1 MYILFLG
8 WGLQMKNFLFIFN
21 YNSPFDIFFFVH
33 MNYVSLFI
41 YTFIIIYGNVRTV
54 YIWYYNK
61 NMKKYFLL
69 ISSWK
74 YTHISCIHK
83 KVRKTLGEKHL
94 FSLRFY
100 FHFFIYK
107 IWYEKEVVGVYKNK
121 TKKKYKKIQQ
131 HIKLCCVMG
140 YKLKKRSFRLIFE
153 HAQQFY
159 HFSLADILYD
169 AGCTQ

>member
-1 MYILFLG
+1 
-8 WGLQMKNFLFIFN
+8 
-21 YNSPFDIFFFVH
+21 

-41 YTFIIIYGNVRTV
+41 YTFIIIWECTYRV

-61 NMKKYFLL
+61 KMKKYFLL
-69 ISSWK
+69 ISSRK

-100 FHFFIYK
+100 FHFLYRK
-107 IWYEKEVVGVYKNK
+107 YDMKKKWLVYIRTKQK
-121 TKKKYKKIQQ
+121 KKKYEKIQQ

-159 HFSLADILYD
+159 HFSLAGILYD